1 MSPFSCHVPKCLK
14 GLKLKAVKTGR
25 FSEAAS
31 ACTYRNL
38 VHALKTPDE
47 THMTRTIHQAKGAE
61 APSVFVVLGIEQ
73 LDHILRP
80 ISAPTD
86 DEPRITYVAVSRARD
101 RLFLYSPASER
112 LHEFEALGLTTMV
125 IGTSPT
131 PPARKQHKSRRVQ
144 RP

>member
-1 MSPFSCHVPKCLK
+1 
-14 GLKLKAVKTGR
+14 
-25 FSEAAS
+25 
-31 ACTYRNL
+31 
-38 VHALKTPDE
+38 
-47 THMTRTIHQAKGAE
+47 MTRTIHQAKGAE

-112 LHEFEALGLTTMV
+112 LHEFEAMGLTTMV